1 VPIAAVPPAQLVV
14 LGRAIAGVSLGAA
27 RGALTSRLGEGV
39 VVSSGKGSY
48 GPFVVVRYARP
59 AVTVTFVQGV
69 ANVVSTSSKAYATR
83 AGIAV
88 GSTNA
93 RMRAAY
99 GKRLRC
105 GNFQICTLGQA
116 LPGHALTT
124 FDLKNA
130 RVSRIDVTAVLD

>member
-1 VPIAAVPPAQLVV
+1 MPIAAVPPAQLVV
-14 LGRAIAGVSLGAA
+14 LGHAIAGVSLGAA
-27 RGALTSRLGEGV
+27 RGTLTARLGKGV
-39 VVSSGKGSY
+39 IVSSGKGSY

-59 AVTVTFVQGV
+59 AVTVTFVQGI

-124 FDLKNA
+124 FDLKDA

>member
-14 LGRAIAGVSLGAA
+14 LGHAIAGVSLGAA
-27 RGALTSRLGEGV
+27 RGALTTRLGKGV
-39 VVSSGKGSY
+39 LVSSGKGSY

>member
-1 VPIAAVPPAQLVV
+1 MPLAAAPPAQLVV
-14 LGRAIAGVSLGAA
+14 LGHGIAGVSLGAT
-27 RGALTSRLGEGV
+27 RGALTARLGQGLV
-39 VVSSGKGSY
+39 VRSGKGSY

-59 AVTVTFVQGV
+59 SVTVTFVQGV
-69 ANVVSTSSKAYATR
+69 ASVVSTSSKAYPTR
-83 AGIAV
+83 GGVSV

-93 RMRAAY
+93 HMRAVY
-99 GKRLRC
+99 GTRLRC

>member
-1 VPIAAVPPAQLVV
+1 VPLAAAPPAQMVV
-14 LGRAIAGVSLGAA
+14 LGHGIAGVSLGAT
-27 RGALTSRLGEGV
+27 RRALAVRLGKGRV
-39 VVSSGKGSY
+39 LRSGKGSY

-59 AVTVTFVQGV
+59 ALTVTYVQGV
-69 ANVVSTSSKAYATR
+69 ASVVSTSSTAYATR
-83 AGIAV
+83 DGIAV

-93 RMRAAY
+93 RMRAVY

-105 GNFQICTLGQA
+105 GNFQICTIGQA

>member
-1 VPIAAVPPAQLVV
+1 VLVAAVPPAQLVV
-14 LGRAIAGVSLGAA
+14 LGHAIAGVSLGAA
-27 RGALTSRLGEGV
+27 RGALTTRLGRGI

-59 AVTVTFVQGV
+59 AITVTFVQGI
-69 ANVVSTSSKAYATR
+69 ASVVSTSSKAYATR

-88 GSTNA
+88 GSTSW

-99 GKRLRC
+99 GKRLHC
-105 GNFQICTLGQA
+105 GNFQICSLGQA

-130 RVSRIDVTAVLD
+130 RVSRIEVAAVLD

>member
-14 LGRAIAGVSLGAA
+14 LGHAIAGVALGAA
-27 RGALTSRLGEGV
+27 RGALTSRLGKGA

>member
-14 LGRAIAGVSLGAA
+14 LGHAIAGVSLGAA
-27 RGALTSRLGEGV
+27 RGALTTRLGKGV

-69 ANVVSTSSKAYATR
+69 ASVVSTSSKGYATR

>member
-14 LGRAIAGVSLGAA
+14 LGHAIAGVALGAA
-27 RGALTSRLGEGV
+27 RGALTPRLGKGA

>member
-1 VPIAAVPPAQLVV
+1 VPIAAVPPAPLVV

-27 RGALTSRLGEGV
+27 RGTLTARLGKGI

-59 AVTVTFVQGV
+59 AVTVTFVQGI
-69 ANVVSTSSKAYATR
+69 ASVVSTSSQAYATR

-130 RVSRIDVTAVLD
+130 RVSRIDVTAVLG

>member
-1 VPIAAVPPAQLVV
+1 MPIAAVPPAQLVV
-14 LGRAIAGVSLGAA
+14 LGHAIAGVSLGVA
-27 RGALTSRLGEGV
+27 RGALRTRLGKGV

-69 ANVVSTSSKAYATR
+69 ASVVSTSSKAYATR

>member
-1 VPIAAVPPAQLVV
+1 VPLLAAPPAQLVV
-14 LGRAIAGVSLGAA
+14 LGHAIAGVSLGAA
-27 RGALTSRLGEGV
+27 RGTLTARLGKGV
-39 VVSSGKGSY
+39 VVSSGRGSY

-59 AVTVTFVQGV
+59 AVTVTFVQGI
-69 ANVVSTSSKAYATR
+69 ASVVSTSSKAYATR

-124 FDLKNA
+124 FDLRDA

>member
-1 VPIAAVPPAQLVV
+1 MPIAAVPPAQLVV
-14 LGRAIAGVSLGAA
+14 LGHAIAGVSLGAA
-27 RGALTSRLGEGV
+27 RGTLTARLGEGV
-39 VVSSGKGSY
+39 IVSSGKGSY

-59 AVTVTFVQGV
+59 AVTVTFVQGI

-124 FDLKNA
+124 FDLKDA

>member
-14 LGRAIAGVSLGAA
+14 LGHAIAGVSLGAA

-69 ANVVSTSSKAYATR
+69 ASVVSTSSKAYATR

-130 RVSRIDVTAVLD
+130 HVSRIDVTAVLD